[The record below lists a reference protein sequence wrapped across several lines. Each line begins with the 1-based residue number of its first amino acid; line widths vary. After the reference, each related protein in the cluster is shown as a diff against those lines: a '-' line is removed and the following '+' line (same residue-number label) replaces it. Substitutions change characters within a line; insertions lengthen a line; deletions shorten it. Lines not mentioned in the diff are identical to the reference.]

1 MRTETKNGFKR
12 VLAFAL
18 TLVMLLSMAP
28 FTAASAYADYTV
40 TVTVTGI
47 NGALVNGAT
56 VKLGEG
62 TSAVTGADGVA
73 TFSVTDGIGGPFTLN
88 VTAPGYA
95 DYSNDSVTPDGSGN
109 INVQLTASTAGFDGA
124 FTAKAL
130 PYTGAEQMLL
140 SVDTSKL
147 PAGATVAY
155 TLNGTPTADIPRA
168 RECGTYD
175 VGVTVTAAGYAAYT
189 NTYSVE
195 ITQGISAT
203 ITTWGGLSKNAD
215 GELVGKYDINK
226 PKLINVKTLVEATVA
241 YTLNGSAVT
250 ECPKVTGIGTYIVGV
265 KITPADKTNYAE
277 IDETYNIEITS
288 SDIKIIHYNTVDDKE
303 NSSAECSLSAGDAGV
318 DFSAKLDDGMY
329 YEGKLKDEAFSIH
342 YDMEA
347 DASTGIVIDTDGAV
361 KWNQNGKTT
370 HAGLYTF
377 TAEVYENG
385 APTAKY
391 SEDARKL
398 TYTLVLYNEGSL
410 RFAEPSVV
418 YTLYSDAPN
427 QTAINDNDNDKGT
440 VAYSINPEN
449 SGIKCEKD
457 GTLSVDTAKLLAMVK
472 AAEKG
477 ECKYIVTAHKEP
489 YKESGHTLY
498 GEAETSYELVIKA
511 PKITDADAA
520 KAAYTVT
527 GGTKIE
533 GSDWYNSDVTVTAN
547 DGYSLA
553 DTKAA
558 TTTYGDEVTFTENG
572 ETQDI
577 YIHDANERKAYSKYP
592 IGIKIDKEKPTDFH
606 IEYRGAVWFKK
617 VGEVISLGV
626 AKTGLKVIL
635 TATDGLSGVKEF
647 KWWFAADGGANGLK
661 YEAEGA
667 SVENVP
673 VTEAEA
679 ISAINQNESQKS
691 FAYEFELIGDSTILN
706 ELKQY
711 QYKGAIKATV
721 SDRAGNIKSE
731 YDKLTVYTTDSN
743 AEGDND
749 TNVVIDQISPVIS
762 DVVVPNAVN
771 TVEKTKTDYYK
782 SDVTV
787 SFKLTEANIESDDVV
802 LTVKK
807 DGKTIA
813 PTITWDN
820 TPEAGKPV
828 DTTYTGSFTLSG
840 DGKYTFAIDATDKA
854 GNSAKRYEHSN
865 TIVIDTTPAK
875 VALTFKVTDT
885 EGQTRDGKQYTKG
898 NVEYTVTVEDN
909 FFNKDNVTVTG
920 TIDKSQLKF
929 TDKKNGTYTATFE
942 VDAEGEYGLTVKY
955 TDFLNRTVTGTTD
968 INPVIDKTAPQVKVV
983 YADGKTSKY
992 YTYDE
997 RTATITVK
1005 EVNFDEATVNG
1016 EFIVNNCITA
1026 KDVTGNDVA
1035 KNVAPG
1041 TWSTS
1046 GDERSMDVVFKGE
1059 ANYAFDFNYISQDKE
1074 DLSLKDLAGNKAV
1087 IAEDYEAKF
1096 TIDRTAPTAPEF
1108 SYNIKDA
1115 NKGKSGSLGKWIDS
1129 IINGI
1134 KYGFWNTD
1142 IEVTV
1147 TVEDTVAGAG
1157 GENAVEFEYT
1167 RAQTVTENGKT
1178 VYVSG
1183 KNADTMTGYGTLTQE
1198 TGTPKFTGIIR
1209 LPADAV
1215 DKTTDQLNGTLK
1227 VTVKDL
1233 CGNTATGKDDS
1244 TRIVYDTI
1252 SPTSKVTLTGVVNT
1266 EGDTKYFNSQI
1277 GVGISLVESN
1287 FFEDTIKATSN
1298 NSPVNIK
1305 WTSTDADNH
1314 QGSFNFTSDGEYRVN
1329 ITGMDYA
1336 GNSMTAYDSGML
1348 ILDTK
1353 IEEPTIEINGEEC
1366 DGRAYKDDA
1375 ILTISFFDTNYS
1387 SVDIK
1392 IFRTRLGEKDV
1403 DVTEKFVSGKIETD
1417 AEGGMV
1423 YIDTLSKIQDND
1435 GIYTVVVTVTDKATN
1450 SASATAT
1457 FTLNRFGSVYE
1468 YGSYLRELIKNGG
1481 DYVKKI
1487 TQDLTVT
1494 EYNADRLIDG
1504 SMKVEITKDGKLIK
1518 NPIFTVK
1525 QIKAEKTDKGAKG
1538 WYEYAYTISKDNFK
1552 EDGFYKIVI
1561 SSRDATGNRPENS
1574 NYKGMEIQFYVDS
1587 VPPELSSVTGLEKAI
1602 VNAEKVDV
1610 KYTAYD
1616 TVGLKSVKVYVNGE
1630 LYEEIKDFSG
1640 DPNNYNGVITIGEA
1654 TRAQSVRIVIEDLAG
1669 NITDTDSEDFVSA
1682 YTMVKSVLVSTSFFA
1697 RFYGNKPLF
1706 WGTVGGVLFLA
1717 AFTGIIIPLIK
1728 RRKEKEEEEEAAN
1741 IR

>member
-1 MRTETKNGFKR
+1 MRTEIKNGFKR

-28 FTAASAYADYTV
+28 FTAASAYADYR
-40 TVTVTGI
+40 
-47 NGALVNGAT
+47 N
-56 VKLGEG
+56 
-62 TSAVTGADGVA
+62 D
-73 TFSVTDGIGGPFTLN
+73 
-88 VTAPGYA
+88 YA
-95 DYSNDSVTPDGSGN
+95 TPDASNN
-109 INVQLTASTAGFDGA
+109 IEVQLTASTAGFDGA

-130 PYTGAEQMLL
+130 PYNGAEQMLL
-140 SVDTSKL
+140 SVDMSKL
-147 PAGATVAY
+147 PAGATVKY
-155 TLNGTPTADIPRA
+155 TLNDTPTTDIPRA
-168 RECGTYD
+168 RECGTYN
-175 VGVTVTAAGYAAYT
+175 VGVAVTAAGYAAYT

-195 ITQGISAT
+195 ITKGISAT
-203 ITTWGGLSKNAD
+203 ITMWDGLSKNAD
-215 GELVGKYDINK
+215 GKLMGKYDINK
-226 PKLINVKTLVEATVA
+226 PELINVKTLVEATVA

-250 ECPKVTGIGTYIVGV
+250 ECPKVTDIGTYTVGV
-265 KITPADKTNYAE
+265 KVTPADTTHYAE
-277 IDETYNIEITS
+277 IDETYDIEITS
-288 SDIKIIHYNTVDDKE
+288 SDIKIILYNKE
-303 NSSAECSLSAGDAGV
+303 NSSAERPLADGETGV
-318 DFSAKLDDGMY
+318 DFSAEFDGGMLLD
-329 YEGKLKDEAFSIH
+329 GKLKDEAFSIH

-347 DASTGIVIDTDGAV
+347 NASTGIVIGTDGKV
-361 KWNQNGKTT
+361 KWNQNGITT
-370 HAGLYTF
+370 LAGLYTF

-385 APTAKY
+385 APTTKY

-427 QTAINDNDNDKGT
+427 QTAINDNYNDKGT
-440 VAYSINPEN
+440 VTYSIEPAGQ
-449 SGIKCEKD
+449 GIICKEED
-457 GTLSVDTAKLLAMVK
+457 GTLSVDTTQLLAMVK
-472 AAEKG
+472 AAENG
-477 ECKYIVTAHKEP
+477 ECSYTVKAKKTVGTDGA
-489 YKESGHTLY
+489 GHTLY
-498 GEAETSYELVIKA
+498 GEKNASYELVIKPA
-511 PKITDADAA
+511 EIDADAA

-553 DTKAA
+553 DTKA
-558 TTTYGDEVTFTENG
+558 TTAMYGNEVTFTENG

-577 YIHDANERKAYSKYP
+577 YIHDVNEGKAYSKYP

-635 TATDGLSGVKEF
+635 TATDGLSGIKEF
-647 KWWFAADGGANGLK
+647 RWWFAADGGANGLK
-661 YEAEGA
+661 YKVKEA
-667 SVENVP
+667 SDKVP
-673 VTEAEA
+673 VSEAEA
-679 ISAINQNESQKS
+679 ISAINQNESQRS
-691 FAYEFELIGDSTILN
+691 FTYEFELIGDSTILN

-711 QYKGAIKATV
+711 QYKGAIKATA
-721 SDRAGNIKSE
+721 SDRAGNVKSE

-749 TNVVIDQISPVIS
+749 TNVNLVIDKLPPVIS
-762 DVVVPNAVN
+762 DVVVPDAVN
-771 TVEKTKTDYYK
+771 TLEKTKYYD

-807 DGKTIA
+807 DDKTIAA

-820 TPEAGKPV
+820 TPEPGMP
-828 DTTYTGSFTLSG
+828 DNTTYTGSFTLSG

-854 GNSAKRYEHSN
+854 GNSAERYEHSN

-929 TDKKNGTYTATFE
+929 TDKKNGTYTATFD
-942 VDAEGEYGLTVKY
+942 VDAEGEYALTVNY

-983 YADGKTSKY
+983 YADGKTSRY

-1059 ANYAFDFNYISQDKE
+1059 ANYAFDFNYISKDKE

-1115 NKGKSGSLGKWIDS
+1115 NRGKSASLGKWIDS
-1129 IINGI
+1129 IISGI

-1147 TVEDTVAGAG
+1147 TVEDAVAGAD

-1233 CGNTATGKDDS
+1233 CGNAVTGEDKS

-1669 NITDTDSEDFVSA
+1669 NITDTDSEGFVSA